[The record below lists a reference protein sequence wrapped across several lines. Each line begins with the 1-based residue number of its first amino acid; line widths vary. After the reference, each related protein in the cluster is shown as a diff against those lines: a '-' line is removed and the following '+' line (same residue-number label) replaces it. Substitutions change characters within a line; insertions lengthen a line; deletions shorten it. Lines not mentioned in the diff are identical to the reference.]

1 MFATLLKKIND
12 AKLLPKISDTER
24 HALEAGSVW
33 VDGEFFSG
41 NPDFRRIMAE
51 AYPALPAEE
60 QAFLD
65 GPVEELLHKVDSWKL
80 RETRRIPDDIWQ
92 FLRDKGFFGLIIPKE
107 YGGSGFSVLG
117 RSAVMMKTSNLGP
130 IGTLVVIPN
139 TLGAA
144 ELLIEYGTDA
154 QKDKYLPRLAS
165 GELVPC
171 FGLTE
176 PTAGSDAASIKA
188 EGVVFKDRT

>member
-65 GPVEELLHKVDSWKL
+65 GPVEELLHKV
-80 RETRRIPDDIWQ
+80 
-92 FLRDKGFFGLIIPKE
+92 
-107 YGGSGFSVLG
+107 
-117 RSAVMMKTSNLGP
+117 
-130 IGTLVVIPN
+130 
-139 TLGAA
+139 
-144 ELLIEYGTDA
+144 
-154 QKDKYLPRLAS
+154 
-165 GELVPC
+165 
-171 FGLTE
+171 
-176 PTAGSDAASIKA
+176 TAGSCAKRAA
-188 EGVVFKDRT
+188 FRTISGSFCVIRASSG